1 MIVPVKMKIIRVI
14 LMLMLMMMP
23 AVAKDLSEVE
33 FVAGLHVGPHARHL
47 LDHHLHLEVN
57 NLTQIN
63 PGSKNLH
70 REVFKLWRR
79 LDDPGEGGVAQ
90 LGGEVE
96 PDVFRLPVE
105 V

>member
-1 MIVPVKMKIIRVI
+1 
-14 LMLMLMMMP
+14 MLMLMP

-47 LDHHLHLEVN
+47 LDHHLHLQVN
-57 NLTQIN
+57 KLTQIN

-79 LDDPGEGGVAQ
+79 LDDPGEGAVAQ